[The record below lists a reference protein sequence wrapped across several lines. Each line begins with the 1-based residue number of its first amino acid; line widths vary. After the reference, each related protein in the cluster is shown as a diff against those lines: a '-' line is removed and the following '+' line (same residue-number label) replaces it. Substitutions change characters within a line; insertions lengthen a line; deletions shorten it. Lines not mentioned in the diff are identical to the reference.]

1 MSRRPVKKGLKRR
14 THPMAKIVFLLSVFV
29 ALAVLV
35 AISFPPSRA
44 GLLVSMGGTLRNSLG
59 LLAFILPPV
68 AFILGSLAIGFS
80 FAAGWLRTA
89 FGVFLV
95 LLFLAASATCLLAR
109 FLPSAA
115 GLPGGVLVLRLV
127 LALESLIGGV
137 LAWLALFILFIASV
151 AVLTGWDI
159 GTDLE
164 SLFRRITA
172 RTARTRPAAVKTIE
186 PIPGPIANP
195 WVRPDAAPPRT
206 EPEVKVLYH
215 DTPRPA
221 PPRDTAALETAK
233 TEPVQKVPPKAAVP
247 PEPGDREETAYSLPD
262 MECLKMPVPGERTRQ
277 SAREIQE
284 RGATLVEKLGDFG
297 IECRLENTVCAGP
310 VLTRYELTPGLGVKV
325 NRIVNMADDLALALA
340 AKRIRILAPIPG
352 KGTVGIEVPNKNPE
366 MVYLREVLV
375 SVGTERIP
383 VALGKNAEGKPLVV
397 DIADMPHL
405 LIAGATGSG
414 KSICIHSILTSILM
428 TRTPN
433 QVRLAL
439 VDPKMLE
446 LSIYEGVPHLWAPV
460 VLNPQRA
467 KALLE
472 RLVRE
477 MEDRYALLTRQGVR
491 SIDEYNGNIRSAA
504 LADRAGRGTDD
515 PSETPDTMP
524 SIVAVIDELADLRM
538 VLGNDIEQ
546 PIARLAQKA
555 RAVGVHL
562 VVATQRPSVD
572 VITGM
577 IKANFPSR
585 IAFNVKS
592 KTDSRTILDMNGA
605 EKLLGQG
612 DMLFMPAGAPDP
624 VRVHGSF
631 VSSREIK
638 ELVAFWKAQPHM
650 PYDYEPGD
658 DEQNGSEVTGDLS
671 LDDPLLEEARR
682 VVVTYQRGSA
692 SLLQRRLKV
701 GYTRAARLLE
711 MLEQTGVVGPYCGS
725 KAREVL
731 QKPDSGTVLTDD
743 EQEE

>member
-1 MSRRPVKKGLKRR
+1 MKRKAPRRNHPVRAAL
-14 THPMAKIVFLLSVFV
+14 FFLSVFLFA
-29 ALAVLV
+29 ALVSALVL
-35 AISFPPSRA
+35 PPGRSGILAQAGLRIREAA
-44 GLLVSMGGTLRNSLG
+44 GLLAYFVPAGVLLAGCVSMGFGFARSWLKTLFGIFL
-59 LLAFILPPV
+59 
-68 AFILGSLAIGFS
+68 
-80 FAAGWLRTA
+80 TA
-89 FGVFLV
+89 F
-95 LLFLAASATCLLAR
+95 FLAAAATVILAR
-109 FLPSAA
+109 FLPGSALFPGGRLTLRLVVILEGFIGGALTWLAVFLLFTASITALVKWDIGASLEGLFRRLGSRRPKPRAVPQVVA
-115 GLPGGVLVLRLV
+115 GLP
-127 LALESLIGGV
+127 LEP
-137 LAWLALFILFIASV
+137 ASSPWV
-151 AVLTGWDI
+151 RGAAVETPPEPSPVKVVFHD
-159 GTDLE
+159 
-164 SLFRRITA
+164 SP
-172 RTARTRPAAVKTIE
+172 TRPAEQPGAE
-186 PIPGPIANP
+186 PPSTGPSPRRVRIPA
-195 WVRPDAAPPRT
+195 
-206 EPEVKVLYH
+206 
-215 DTPRPA
+215 
-221 PPRDTAALETAK
+221 ETGEK
-233 TEPVQKVPPKAAVP
+233 DES
-247 PEPGDREETAYSLPD
+247 AYALPD
-262 MECLKMPVPGERTRQ
+262 IRCLKMPAPGERTRQ

-284 RGATLVEKLGDFG
+284 RGGVLVEKLADFG

-366 MVYLREVLV
+366 MVYLREVLT
-375 SVGTERIP
+375 SVENERIP
-383 VALGKNAEGKPLVV
+383 VALGKNAEGRPMVV

-433 QVRLAL
+433 QVRMAL
-439 VDPKMLE
+439 IDPKMLE
-446 LSIYEGVPHLWAPV
+446 LSIYEGIPHLWSPV

-467 KALLE
+467 KALLD

-504 LADRAGRGTDD
+504 AAEKSGKTDPD
-515 PSETPDTMP
+515 SPETPDTMP
-524 SIVAVIDELADLRM
+524 SIVTVIDELADLRM

-555 RAVGVHL
+555 RAVGIHL

-638 ELVAFWKAQPHM
+638 ELVTFWKGQPHM
-650 PYDYEPGD
+650 PYDYEPSD
-658 DEQNGSEVTGDLS
+658 DEQEGPDATGDIS
-671 LDDPLLEEARR
+671 LDDPLLDEARR
-682 VVVTYQRGSA
+682 VVVMYQRGSA

-711 MLEQTGVVGPYCGS
+711 MLEQVGVVGPYCGS

-731 QKPDSGTVLTDD
+731 QKPESGTLPPDD
-743 EQEE
+743 EMEM

>member
-1 MSRRPVKKGLKRR
+1 MTGRPVKRNAPR
-14 THPMAKIVFLLSVFV
+14 QTHPVRVIVFFLSVF
-29 ALAVLV
+29 ASLAVLV
-35 AISFPPSRA
+35 AISFPPERA
-44 GLLVSMGGTLRNSLG
+44 GLLVTVGEAVRHRVG
-59 LLAFILPPV
+59 LLAFFAPV
-68 AFILGSLAIGFS
+68 VLFLLGSLAMRFR
-80 FAAGWLRTA
+80 FVPGWLRTT
-89 FGVFLV
+89 FGVFLTAF
-95 LLFLAASATCLLAR
+95 FLASSVTCILAR
-109 FLPSAA
+109 FSPSGA
-115 GLPGGVLVLRLV
+115 LFPGGTLVFRLV
-127 LALESLIGGV
+127 VILEGLIGGV
-137 LAWLALFILFIASV
+137 LSWLALFMLFTASIAILARWEIGS
-151 AVLTGWDI
+151 DI
-159 GTDLE
+159 E
-164 SLFRRITA
+164 ALFRRLKPA
-172 RTARTRPAAVKTIE
+172 EKPPRAVAVRTAE
-186 PIPGPIANP
+186 PLPETGGSP
-195 WVRPDAAPPRT
+195 WIRQETPPVVIS
-206 EPEVKVLYH
+206 PEVKVLYH
-215 DTPRPA
+215 DTPA
-221 PPRDTAALETAK
+221 PVETVVEHA
-233 TEPVQKVPPKAAVP
+233 EPVPARRVPPGRAAAPTDASEKDEAVY
-247 PEPGDREETAYSLPD
+247 TLPD
-262 MECLKMPVPGERTRQ
+262 IECLKMPAPGERVRQ
-277 SAREIQE
+277 SSREIQE
-284 RGATLVEKLGDFG
+284 RGNILVEKLGDFG

-310 VLTRYELTPGLGVKV
+310 VLTRYELSPGLGVKV

-375 SVGTERIP
+375 SVENERIP

-397 DIADMPHL
+397 DIANMPHL

-414 KSICIHSILTSILM
+414 KSICIHSILTSVLM
-428 TRTPN
+428 TRTPS
-433 QVRLAL
+433 QVRLVL

-467 KALLE
+467 KALLD

-504 LADRAGRGTDD
+504 LADRIGKPGEES
-515 PSETPDTMP
+515 PETPDTMP

-555 RAVGVHL
+555 RAVGIHL

-650 PYDYEPGD
+650 PYDYEPSD
-658 DEQNGSEVTGDLS
+658 DEQDGGDVTGDLT
-671 LDDPLLEEARR
+671 LDDPLLEEARK
-682 VVVTYQRGSA
+682 VVVIYQRGSA

-711 MLEQTGVVGPYCGS
+711 MLEQIGVVGPYCGS

-731 QKPDSGTVLTDD
+731 QKADSALSLPDG
-743 EQEE
+743 EMEIP